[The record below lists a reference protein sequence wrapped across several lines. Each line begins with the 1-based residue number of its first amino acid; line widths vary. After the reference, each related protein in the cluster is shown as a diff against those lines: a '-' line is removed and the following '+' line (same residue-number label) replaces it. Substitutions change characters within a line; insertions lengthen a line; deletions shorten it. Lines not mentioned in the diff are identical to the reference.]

1 MDKLDRILR
10 RSHCCNTHHLIA
22 IDALQYVQTPG
33 GKRLVTWLKRYHHQY
48 LKGAADP
55 DTRICDFQNQII
67 HVEDGF
73 WGGGPRVARQ
83 WYNRLLQFLA
93 AKRYGKAAEA
103 AGILSHYFVDA
114 LQPLH
119 TGETRR
125 EAVVHAPLERSVYY
139 SYDEIRQHWN
149 SNPLREVFHLPDG
162 NDWLRES
169 MLQGAKYAHRRFS
182 LLVNSYRFDAGIDDP
197 LDGLNEV
204 SRAALA
210 ELLGRSVTGWARVI
224 ERAAQDSENLLRHPL
239 PVASRTIPL
248 ALAVAGSPFRWWRRR
263 SLECLE
269 DRRIKALATEYRRK
283 GYLRK
288 HLPDEVDIKQRV
300 NQVRRDEKIYQK
312 ALAKRAQERQNQRS
326 DAEADI
332 VRGTTPAA
340 SMMKR
345 QPVVPIGSEQVR
357 PIDGRLMVAAG
368 CFSSAQAA
376 RSEAAHLYCQLL
388 RVSMTE
394 LGQRVLRGKAAPTL
408 QDVRNFIDQAKAKLS
423 ETAA

>member
-1 MDKLDRILR
+1 M
-10 RSHCCNTHHLIA
+10 A
-22 IDALQYVQTPG
+22 IDALHYVQTPA
-33 GKRLVTWLKRYHHQY
+33 GKRLVTWLQRYHRQY
-48 LKGAADP
+48 LKGADDP

-83 WYNRLLQFLA
+83 WYNRLLGYLA
-93 AKRYGKAAEA
+93 EKRYGKAAEA
-103 AGILSHYFVDA
+103 AGILSHYFMDA

-125 EAVVHAPLERSVYY
+125 EAVIHAPLERSIYY
-139 SYDEIRQHWN
+139 CYDEIRQRWN

-169 MLQGAKYAHRRFS
+169 MLQGAKYAHGRFS

-197 LDGLNEV
+197 IDGLNDI

-224 ERAAQDSENLLRHPL
+224 ERAAQDTENLLRHPL
-239 PVASRTIPL
+239 PVASHTVPL
-248 ALAVAGSPFRWWRRR
+248 TLAVAGSPFGWWRRR
-263 SLECLE
+263 SLQCLE
-269 DRRIKALATEYRRK
+269 DRRIKALAKEYRRK

-288 HLPDEVDIKQRV
+288 YLPDEVDIKQRV
-300 NQVRRDEKIYQK
+300 NQVRRDEKIYQMG
-312 ALAKRAQERQNQRS
+312 LAKRAGQRRNRQQEVEAVLANGKTSTASQTTSQA
-326 DAEADI
+326 AESAD
-332 VRGTTPAA
+332 
-340 SMMKR
+340 
-345 QPVVPIGSEQVR
+345 VR

-368 CFSSAQAA
+368 CFSSVQAA
-376 RSEAAHLYCQLL
+376 RLDAAHLHCELL

-394 LGQRVLRGKAAPTL
+394 LGQRVLRGKAAPSF
-408 QDVRNFIDQAKAKLS
+408 QDVRHFIDQANADLTK
-423 ETAA
+423 TAA